1 MDSKNEKLASPN
13 FLLSRLYMPF
23 YQKHKFWIYVYFLLI
38 AAQYFIQTIV
48 TPRIISNMLGTT
60 SKFETKHQQHLTQP
74 IKKNSSLLFF
84 VLLLYATVCFFK
96 NLLDSILPVSHFGM
110 IRKSLYDDMFYLLET
125 DLRFVRIGEFI
136 TILSY
141 LPREIRYFSDT
152 LINVLPPTLGFVFI
166 IIFVFTLNF
175 NAGLFLLIGFLFNI
189 WIVLYSPTIKKFV
202 CECRQKAEMTLLTNS
217 RIAEDIIQVD
227 QIIGNNMIIEK
238 IKENNDQEDD
248 HIDRYQKSVKSSGW
262 IYLFLQLWNIFLL
275 FFTGILI
282 FCFGNHHVRTHGLRN
297 YIVTIG
303 FFTGILWTFIGR
315 ITVCINTYQTVVV
328 FYSAYLRMIEKSQPQ
343 SSSST
348 PSSDIGELSTFPSW
362 DVSIR
367 NLSFRYSPESPYIF
381 QNLSKD
387 LPSGSH
393 WILKGQSG
401 SGKSTFLKLLMRFY
415 TPTNGNVLL
424 QGQPIDAWNVRSLR
438 KGILFMNQDT
448 PLFEKSIVENIR
460 FGNPT
465 VTDSQIEEIL
475 VKYSLVEMLSDDK
488 LSTKKTPSE
497 ILQRSCGV
505 DGKNLSK
512 GQQKIVLLAR
522 SLLRISMSLVSSS
535 NSSNPSNPSNPCN
548 SSMNIRILLMDE
560 PFASLDPTI
569 RSRVLVWMG
578 EILDTHPKMTVI
590 MTTHVMDD
598 PMFFQRYRFQE
609 IVLQ

>member
-38 AAQYFIQTIV
+38 AAQYFIQTII
-48 TPRIISNMLGTT
+48 TPRIISSMLGTT
-60 SKFETKHQQHLTQP
+60 SNFETKHKQHLTQP
-74 IKKNSSLLFF
+74 IKKMSSLLFF

-522 SLLRISMSLVSSS
+522 SILRISMSSVS
-535 NSSNPSNPSNPCN
+535 PSNPSNSCN

-598 PMFFQRYRFQE
+598 PIFFQRYRFQE

>member
-1 MDSKNEKLASPN
+1 M
-13 FLLSRLYMPF
+13 
-23 YQKHKFWIYVYFLLI
+23 
-38 AAQYFIQTIV
+38 
-48 TPRIISNMLGTT
+48 
-60 SKFETKHQQHLTQP
+60 
-74 IKKNSSLLFF
+74 SSLLFL
-84 VLLLYATVCFFK
+84 VLLLFATVCFFK

-110 IRKSLYDDMFYLLET
+110 IRKSLYDQMFYLLET

-152 LINVLPPTLGFVFI
+152 LMNVLPPILGFIFI

-175 NAGLFLLIGFLFNI
+175 NAGFFLLIGFLLNI

-303 FFTGILWTFIGR
+303 FFTGVLWSFIGR

-328 FYSAYLRMIEKSQPQ
+328 FYSAYLRMVEKSQPQ
-343 SSSST
+343 FSPT
-348 PSSDIGELSTFPSW
+348 PPSYIGELSTFPSW

-415 TPTNGNVLL
+415 SPTDGQIFL

-448 PLFEKSIVENIR
+448 PLFEKSIMENVR
-460 FGNPT
+460 FGNSM
-465 VTDSQIEEIL
+465 VTDYQIQEVL
-475 VKYSLVEMLSDDK
+475 VKYNLVEMLSDDK
-488 LSTKKTPSE
+488 LFTKKTPSE

-522 SLLRISMSLVSSS
+522 SLLRISTMNSS
-535 NSSNPSNPSNPCN
+535 NSSTT
-548 SSMNIRILLMDE
+548 IRILIMDE

-569 RSRVLVWMG
+569 RSRVLMWMG

-609 IVLQ
+609 IELQ